1 MQGSGGGVQAA
12 REREVDT
19 TLAHLFGD
27 GVRPLRIEETLFDAV
42 LAGWRRQGAAR
53 HLAAATLKAREA
65 TVRRFQVA
73 AGLWPWQWR
82 AVHVDEWT
90 EDLSSP
96 PRRLSV
102 STLRSYQGALRGFM
116 DYLVDERYPWAAICE
131 REFGGRPVQIL
142 DDSNAIGHVSDY
154 EGDPRRRPLTREELV
169 LFFDHLDAQ
178 VTGRRALRRKG
189 SLAAFR
195 DAVVFKT
202 IYAWGLRRQ
211 EAARLDVV
219 DFGGNPHRPS
229 FGRFGRVSVR
239 YGKASRGGAPKRR
252 NVLTVFSWSVEVLEQ
267 YVTEI
272 RPLYGLDDHPA
283 LFVTER
289 GGRLASEEVS
299 KRFAAYR
306 DELGLPV
313 ELTPHA
319 LRHSYVTHLIE
330 DGWDELFVRMQVGHR
345 FASTTA
351 IYTGVSGDYKNEV
364 MRRALRE
371 QLGRGGEESE
381 R

>member
-1 MQGSGGGVQAA
+1 MQAADGSVRAA
-12 REREVDT
+12 REGEVDAA
-19 TLAHLFGD
+19 LAQLFGA
-27 GVRPLRIEETLFDAV
+27 GVRPLRMEEALFDAV
-42 LAGWRRQGAAR
+42 LVGWRRQGAGR
-53 HLAAATLKAREA
+53 HLAGATLKARDGIA
-65 TVRRFQVA
+65 RRFRSTTA
-73 AGLWPWQWR
+73 LWPWQWR
-82 AVHVDEWT
+82 SVHVDEWM

-116 DYLVDERYPWAAICE
+116 EYLVDERYPWAAICE
-131 REFGGRPVQIL
+131 REFGSRPVQIL
-142 DDSNAIGHVSDY
+142 DDSNAIGHVVEY
-154 EGDPRRRPLTREELV
+154 EGDPRRRPFTREELTG
-169 LFFDHLDAQ
+169 LFDHLDAK
-178 VTGRRALRRKG
+178 VTGRRALGRKG

-195 DAVVFKT
+195 DAVAFKT

-211 EAARLDVV
+211 EAVRLDLT
-219 DFGGNPHRPS
+219 DFGRNPHRPS
-229 FGRFGRVSVR
+229 FEQFGRVNVR
-239 YGKASRGGAPKRR
+239 YGKASRGSAPKRR
-252 NVLTVFSWSVEVLEQ
+252 NVLTVFPWSVDVLEQ

-272 RPLYGLDDHPA
+272 RPLYGMDQHPA

-289 GGRLASEEVS
+289 GGRLVSEEVS
-299 KRFAAYR
+299 KRFAVYR

-313 ELTPHA
+313 ELTLHS

-364 MRRALRE
+364 MRRALRD
-371 QLGRGGEESE
+371 QLARTREGSE